1 MKKLVMTTLLAAAC
15 GDNGATSPDAGVDS
29 TAPDAPADSGSDYT
43 PPAAHS
49 FMLSAAGHDRIMS
62 VAAGPSGSF
71 YAAGFR
77 AADLQPATP
86 SNIVIVKLGA
96 NGVPDAT
103 FGTDGVLDTQIAFRG
118 GSDEIDVVTL
128 ADGKLLVSA
137 TVAAAT
143 VNAADP
149 NDTDIALIR
158 ITADGELDQT
168 FGGGDGY
175 VVHSFN
181 ESILNTATPPAA
193 VGRDAVRSLA
203 IGTNGEIFV
212 HGAQR
217 GEGTVMGGATPRIDT
232 DFVIAKLTSAGALDT
247 SYGGGDGKYL
257 QDIYYDNKHSSAT
270 PHGLVVFDDGAV
282 VAGGYASSGIS
293 GGPQAVLIRLHP
305 DGTPDANFG
314 TDGLFHDVVL
324 GWQTEVYNIARH
336 GDQIVTGGYGR
347 ENEMPN
353 TNDFISLRFA
363 AATGARDTT
372 WGGSSATDGKVLFD
386 PTPGNKESGSN
397 CRNAV
402 ALPDG
407 KTLLLGS
414 SSRSLNSSSS
424 PDPAA
429 QDAVFAVLDENG
441 AMDTSYGTG
450 VVTYTLGDDGADQFW
465 GAAAS
470 GNNVLIVGWRGT
482 KGTASATNNDDAYG
496 VLLPLE

>member
-1 MKKLVMTTLLAAAC
+1 MKKLVVTTLLAAAC
-15 GDNGATSPDAGVDS
+15 GDNGATSPDAAIDP
-29 TAPDAPADSGSDYT
+29 ADASPDSGSTYT

-62 VAAGPSGSF
+62 VSAGPSGSF

-77 AADLQPATP
+77 AADLQPTTP
-86 SNIVIVKLGA
+86 SNIVVVKLGA

-118 GSDEIDVVTL
+118 GNDEIEIVTL
-128 ADGKLLVSA
+128 ADGKLLISA

-143 VNAADP
+143 VNAADAA
-149 NDTDIALIR
+149 DTDIALIR
-158 ITADGELDQT
+158 ITADGELDET

-181 ESILNTATPPAA
+181 ESILNTATPPAP
-193 VGRDAVRSLA
+193 VGRDAVRALGVGA
-203 IGTNGEIFV
+203 NGEIFV
-212 HGAQR
+212 HGLQR
-217 GEGTVMGGATPRIDT
+217 GEGNVMGGATPRLDT
-232 DFVIAKLTSAGALDT
+232 DFVIAKFTSAGALDT

-257 QDIYYDNKHSSAT
+257 QDIYYDDKHSSAT

-293 GGPQAVLIRLHP
+293 GGPQAVLIRLQP
-305 DGTPDANFG
+305 DGSPDANFG
-314 TDGLFHDVVL
+314 TNGLFHDVVL

-336 GDQIVTGGYGR
+336 GNKIVTGGYGR

-353 TNDFISLRFA
+353 LNDFISLRFD
-363 AATGARDTT
+363 AATGARDTS
-372 WGGSSATDGKVLFD
+372 WGGAGTDGKVLID
-386 PTPGNKESGSN
+386 PTPDNKESGSN

-414 SSRSLNSSSS
+414 SSRSLNNNTS
-424 PDPAA
+424 PNPAA
-429 QDAVFAVLDENG
+429 QDAVFIVLDGNG
-441 AMDTSYGTG
+441 VKDTTYGTG

-470 GNNVLIVGWRGT
+470 GDNVLIVGWRGT

-496 VLLPLE
+496 VLLPLN